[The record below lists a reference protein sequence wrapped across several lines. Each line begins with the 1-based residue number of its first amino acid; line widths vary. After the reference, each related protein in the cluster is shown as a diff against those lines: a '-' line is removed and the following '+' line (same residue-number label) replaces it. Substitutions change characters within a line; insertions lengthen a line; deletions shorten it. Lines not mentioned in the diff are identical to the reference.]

1 MSASDNK
8 DFLVSLGYDPTD
20 AKKGLEQATQDLINF
35 KVSAA
40 QVSAELTKA
49 QVQQTTIFNAA
60 NRAAVQE
67 RLADLQTEI
76 ASTTGAIRGKSD
88 AEKAALRAKL
98 DGLREDYAAQKLT
111 LDSFNAQIEKI
122 NQLKVSYADL
132 QSQIKQTQAA
142 RSVLK
147 PQAQGEEGFLQ
158 KSLGSLNVGEV
169 FQATGILG
177 LGASIPFAI
186 HDIGVRIKEAAL
198 GVGEYAEKLTLAS
211 EKTGLT
217 VRELQEFDAIGKSVG
232 LTTEDMVTAMRKFS
246 VAVIG
251 AGQAQKQ
258 GNFDGL
264 NESAVKS
271 AKLFEALGVSVV
283 GAGGQAKPTQE
294 IFLQLADA
302 FQKIPDGATKARIAV
317 ELLGRSGLNLIPFL
331 NKGSAGLAEI
341 IGQFDG
347 LFPELTKSAK
357 AFDDLRISEAEY
369 EAAQQSLRTSLAEGV
384 LPVMAKLLEGVAA
397 LMGQMKDVGTIEA
410 FGQALKGAFPSFFGK
425 PDFLPGQREAN
436 EQVSLLAGK
445 KATVDRD
452 EFQKRVEKFKDL
464 SGQGTDIFGQ
474 PDAEGVAYGARIQ
487 DGGAS
492 QKQLE
497 AAKAEFSRRFPNAK
511 SGGSAEELAAL
522 SLILEKRVQIV
533 EATKAETDEQKRLK
547 DQIDKL
553 LTEKAGGDKTE
564 AIAKARQELQQAI
577 ADAGTKTAE
586 ARLATILPPR
596 ALEQNEIAS
605 RQRELNALEA
615 ASVKLTGEALITN
628 LQRQKELIKQI
639 ADERAKLTAL
649 EEKDRKAVED
659 NVGESESLK
668 QKSDAAIAAA
678 ERERNA
684 RNDREV
690 GIAPGSSALD
700 RAISSNGPTPTQGVV
715 STETFTRLFD
725 IIKNRREAV
734 TSATQTPEVNQSSA
748 DTEVNALQKLLS
760 QLQEEIKLRLQ
771 NKELA
776 NFGGSLTAVQSEI
789 ALRQKNNQELDG
801 QLKQLAVLGELVK
814 RVNGEIAS
822 TSKETELGQFLSQ
835 LKESTALVSRFSEV
849 FKTSNV
855 PKYAVGIDAVS
866 NFIGNAEKK
875 GVDAYGGSGSYGA
888 PDFGSLLK
896 GMEVIFKNFGKD
908 FAEIIKPLA
917 GALQGSPIASG
928 AAAGASVASTGVGI
942 ASKIFPAIAKTLG
955 GPLGGAIELGG
966 ALLGGLFG
974 GQQKQIEAEGR
985 RIRNEINKSLDALR
999 AGIQG
1004 AGATLAQLQA
1014 QRDKAVADL
1023 SGKKGGSKE
1032 LQGILPNLDQQI
1044 SDLKGQIKK
1053 AIDDFHKQTA
1063 ELSIPE
1069 AAGRQT
1075 IDQIAQIA
1083 DALKKAADAGASA
1096 ADQVKY
1102 LNAAFKDLTI
1112 SIGKDLRGEEQQT
1125 LDLLQKEID
1134 LQQQKTNLINSAYIQ
1149 QRQISNSLA
1158 LSRAATPAQSAALQ
1172 IREVGIQRDQ
1182 QLQQLDMQDKILKAQ
1197 IDGQA
1202 QLFGWTLKDLQSAD
1216 AKTKLLA
1223 QQVELTKQ
1231 ITAETI
1237 SQITA
1242 NQNFL
1247 KSLQAG
1253 LIPAVP
1259 AGLLPSNFPG
1269 FPGGGQYSSTPGAS
1283 GAAPIINIYAPS
1295 GNARDIANT
1304 LRDGLRNT
1312 NFNRRLGLD

>member
-1 MSASDNK
+1 MASDQNK
-8 DFLVSLGYDPTD
+8 DFLISLGYDPTE
-20 AKKGLEQATQDLINF
+20 AKKGLEKATEDLVNF
-35 KVSAA
+35 KVQAS
-40 QVSAELTKA
+40 QISAELTKA
-49 QVQQTTIFNAA
+49 QVQQTTTYNAA
-60 NRAAVQE
+60 NRAAAQE

-76 ASTTGAIRGKSD
+76 ASVTGALRGKSD
-88 AEKAALRAKL
+88 AERAALKERL
-98 DGLREDYAAQKLT
+98 DGLRQEYAAQKQT
-111 LDSFNAQIEKI
+111 LASFDEQIQKI
-122 NQLKVSYADL
+122 NQLKTQYAEL
-132 QSQIKQTQAA
+132 RTQISQTRAAQT
-142 RSVLK
+142 VLR
-147 PQAQGEEGFLQ
+147 PQAKGQESFLE

-246 VAVIG
+246 VAVTG

-283 GAGGQAKPTQE
+283 SAGGQAKPTQE

-331 NKGSAGLAEI
+331 NKGSAGISEI
-341 IGQFDG
+341 LGQFDG
-347 LFPELTKSAK
+347 LFPELTKSAE
-357 AFDDLRISEAEY
+357 AFDALRISEAEY

-384 LPVMAKLLEGVAA
+384 LPVMAKLLENVAA
-397 LMGQMKDVGTIEA
+397 LMGQMSDVDTIDA
-410 FGQALKGAFPSFFGK
+410 FGYALKRALGISSEP
-425 PDFLPGQREAN
+425 PVGQREAN
-436 EQVSLLAGK
+436 SLVSMLSGPGK

-452 EFQKRVEKFKDL
+452 EFQKRL
-464 SGQGTDIFGQ
+464 
-474 PDAEGVAYGARIQ
+474 
-487 DGGAS
+487 
-492 QKQLE
+492 
-497 AAKAEFSRRFPNAK
+497 AEFQLASGPTEGMAFGVGPEQVRENFQRRKAAQDEFAKRFPRA
-511 SGGSAEELAAL
+511 GREGSDEELAAL

-533 EATKAETDEQKRLK
+533 EATKAETDEQKKLK
-547 DQIDKL
+547 AELDKL
-553 LTEKAGGDKTE
+553 LTEKNGGDKTE

-586 ARLATILPPR
+586 ARLATVIPPR
-596 ALEQNEIAS
+596 GLEQNEIAS

-615 ASVKLTGEALITN
+615 ASVHLTGEALLTN
-628 LQRQKELIKQI
+628 LQRQKELVRQI

-668 QKSDAAIAAA
+668 QKADAAMAAA

-684 RNDREV
+684 VNDKEV

-700 RAISSNGPTPTQGVV
+700 RAIAPSGPAPLPGTVT
-715 STETFTRLFD
+715 TDTFTRLFD
-725 IIKNRREAV
+725 IIKSRREVVA
-734 TSATQTPEVNQSSA
+734 SATQAPDITQEAAQAEVES
-748 DTEVNALQKLLS
+748 LQKLLAG
-760 QLQEEIKLRLQ
+760 LQEEIKLRLQ

-776 NFGGSLTAVQSEI
+776 NFGGSLTAVQAEI
-789 ALRQKNNQELDG
+789 ELRKKNGQELDS
-801 QLKQLAVLGELVK
+801 QLKQLGQLAGLVK
-814 RVNGEIAS
+814 QVNGEIAA
-822 TSKETELGQFLSQ
+822 TSKETGLGAFLSQ
-835 LKESTALVSRFSEV
+835 LKESAGLVSRFSEV
-849 FKTSNV
+849 FKKSNV
-855 PKYAVGIDAVS
+855 PKYAVGIDAATNLV
-866 NFIGNAEKK
+866 GMAEKK
-875 GVDAYGGSGSYGA
+875 GVDAYGGSGQYGS

-908 FAEIIKPLA
+908 FAEIIKPLS

-928 AAAGASVASTGVGI
+928 AAAGASIAATGTSIVGGL
-942 ASKIFPAIAKTLG
+942 SKKLG
-955 GPLGGAIELGG
+955 GLMGGPVGSAIQIGG

-974 GQQKQIEAEGR
+974 GQQKNMEAEVQ
-985 RIRNEINKSLDALR
+985 RIRNSINEALDDLR
-999 AGIQG
+999 SGLQG
-1004 AGATLAQLQA
+1004 AGTTLQELQA
-1014 QRDKAVADL
+1014 QRAKAVADL
-1023 SGKKGGSKE
+1023 SGKKGGQKQLDS
-1032 LQGILPNLDQQI
+1032 LLPGLDQQI
-1044 SDLKGQIKK
+1044 ADLQGQIKK
-1053 AIDDFHKQTA
+1053 QIDDFHKTTA
-1063 ELSIPE
+1063 ELSVPE

-1083 DALKKAADAGASA
+1083 AALTQASLAGASA

-1102 LNAAFKDLTI
+1102 LNAAFQDLSV

-1134 LQQQKTNLINSAYIQ
+1134 LQTQKTNLINSAYMQ

-1158 LSRAATPAQSAALQ
+1158 LSRAATPAQTAALQ

-1182 QLQQLDMQDKILKAQ
+1182 QLQQLDMQDQLLKAQ

-1216 AKTKLLA
+1216 AKTKLLD
-1223 QQVELTKQ
+1223 QQVQLQKQ

-1242 NQNFL
+1242 NQSFL
-1247 KSLQAG
+1247 KSLSAG
-1253 LIPAVP
+1253 LIPALP
-1259 AGLLPSNFPG
+1259 AGLLPSNFTGWTPG
-1269 FPGGGQYSSTPGAS
+1269 SQFSPTPGTPGA
-1283 GAAPIINIYAPS
+1283 PVQIIINAPG
-1295 GNARDIANT
+1295 GNPKSIT
-1304 LRDGLRNT
+1304 DGLSQAFRNT
-1312 NFNRRLGLD
+1312 NIGRRLGFQ